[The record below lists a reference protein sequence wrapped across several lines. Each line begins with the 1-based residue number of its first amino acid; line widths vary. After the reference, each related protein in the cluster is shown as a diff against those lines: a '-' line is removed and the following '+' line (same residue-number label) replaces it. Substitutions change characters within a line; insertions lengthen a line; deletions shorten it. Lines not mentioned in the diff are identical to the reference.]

1 VQNNY
6 NPKGGIAQTVIYYMG
21 GVVDEYKEINQ
32 ILKEELALLREEN
45 KKLKAQLEKLQ
56 KK

>member
-1 VQNNY
+1 
-6 NPKGGIAQTVIYYMG
+6 MD